1 MDFGKI
7 YALRLRPASTS
18 SVYEKA
24 QRQPSSPLQGCPFG
38 ATPRSQTQ
46 RATLDPARTV
56 RKKRSIR
63 QIEGRICVS
72 RVTMAHRM
80 LRAPSARHLQANAEP
95 ASERGGSDGSQC
107 VAIADSPAAKVVAPP
122 YSQRRLVSDHAES
135 SMTAP
140 PESAKPLCIAHHH
153 LSRAQAVRSS
163 QSARQW
169 RRTA

>member
-1 MDFGKI
+1 MVRSTPCV
-7 YALRLRPASTS
+7 YALRLRAASTKKL
-18 SVYEKA
+18 SVSPPPLSKA
-24 QRQPSSPLQGCPFG
+24 APSEPHPGPKHKERPSIRRVPFARSVRSARSRVAFASRASPWLTACSERHPHDTCKQMQ
-38 ATPRSQTQ
+38 SQ
-46 RATLDPARTV
+46 RAR
-56 RKKRSIR
+56 
-63 QIEGRICVS
+63 
-72 RVTMAHRM
+72 
-80 LRAPSARHLQANAEP
+80 
-95 ASERGGSDGSQC
+95 ERGGSDGSQC